1 MITVRESIFIY
12 YDTENEVNVER
23 AELDVSTA
31 AELPSADYLP
41 GRRLYQGSIA
51 HDISTGD
58 FYAIDSTGTWY
69 NQDGSGAY
77 TPASASTLS
86 APKLNKIINVEDVP
100 DINVGENIEQ
110 VDAPVE
116 LTEEHES
123 EGTGEIMEEIPET
136 ETLESEEVT
145 EDAEPLRNTESE

>member
-1 MITVRESIFIY
+1 MLAVRESVFIK
-12 YDTENEVNVER
+12 YDTENEVNIER
-23 AELDVSTA
+23 AELDVDTA
-31 AELPSADYLP
+31 ADLPSADYIP
-41 GRRLYQGSIA
+41 GRKLYQGSIA

-58 FYAIDSTGTWY
+58 FYSMDSTGTWY

-123 EGTGEIMEEIPET
+123 EGTGEIMEGIPEG
-136 ETLESEEVT
+136 EYNAEVVRDPKD
-145 EDAEPLRNTESE
+145 E